1 MTRVLDVNGISK
13 NFGGLKAVDEVT
25 FTLDQFDVAAL
36 IGPNGAGKTTCF
48 NLLGGALT
56 VDAGSVV
63 FGGEDI
69 TSWSPHRR
77 ARTGIGR
84 TFQIAATFRSMT
96 VIENVE
102 AALMAAGM
110 GAERAPALLEDVGI
124 ADMAPRLVTAL
135 AYGDVKRVELA
146 MVLAADPK
154 LLLLDEPT
162 AGMAADERHRIMQ
175 RISDLVS
182 ARGITVLFTEH
193 DMDAVFGYASR
204 ILAMDQGK
212 LIADGAPDAIRNDAR
227 VQRVYLGEPEDGNA

>member
-25 FTLDQFDVAAL
+25 FTLDQGDVAAL

-56 VDAGSVV
+56 ADAGSVV

-102 AALMAAGM
+102 AALMAAGI
-110 GAERAPALLEDVGI
+110 GVERAPALLEDVGI
-124 ADMAPRLVTAL
+124 ADMAPRPVTAL

-146 MVLAADPK
+146 MVLAADIAVRLVLPERDLK
-154 LLLLDEPT
+154 LGVLT
-162 AGMAADERHRIMQ
+162 A
-175 RISDLVS
+175 LV
-182 ARGITVLFTEH
+182 
-193 DMDAVFGYASR
+193 
-204 ILAMDQGK
+204 
-212 LIADGAPDAIRNDAR
+212 GAPLFLHLIYKTRRDM
-227 VQRVYLGEPEDGNA
+227 P